1 MFITH
6 DPAVLRRALAGVLT
20 MAAALTV
27 SGCGALQPSAEN
39 RAQAQAPARESAAPA
54 ETEESEPAPQE
65 STEQEST
72 EQKST
77 EQETGRTNAET
88 TAAGTRLKLGERAVV
103 PFRKGT
109 IGVTVTAVEKG
120 DPADLV
126 RERGQRAKGITPY
139 YIRFTVENVD
149 GTDHSYS
156 SGPSLSLVTAD
167 GSGTGAIVTGGMPG
181 CERESAPRDFS
192 TAGATFTS
200 CRLGG
205 ARTGIAIAGAKFD
218 DDDYRDKPV
227 VWRR

>member
-6 DPAVLRRALAGVLT
+6 DPAVLRRALAGVLS

-39 RAQAQAPARESAAPA
+39 RAQVQAPARESSAPA
-54 ETEESEPAPQE
+54 ETEESEPA
-65 STEQEST
+65 
-72 EQKST
+72 QKQT
-77 EQETGRTNAET
+77 AEQETTEQDTGQTSAET
-88 TAAGTRLKLGERAVV
+88 TAAGARLKFGERAVV

-126 RERGQRAKGITPY
+126 RERGRQARGITPY

-167 GSGTGAIVTGGMPG
+167 GNGTGAIVTGSMPG

-192 TAGATFTS
+192 TTGATFTS
-200 CRLGG
+200 CRLGA
-205 ARTGIAIAGAKFD
+205 ARTGIAITGAKFD

>member
-6 DPAVLRRALAGVLT
+6 DPAVLRRALAGVLS

-27 SGCGALQPSAEN
+27 AGCGALQPSAEN
-39 RAQAQAPARESAAPA
+39 RAQAQAPAREPAAPA

-65 STEQEST
+65 ATEQE
-72 EQKST
+72 ST
-77 EQETGRTNAET
+77 EQETGRTSAETTTET

-126 RERGQRAKGITPY
+126 RERGQQAKGITPY

-205 ARTGIAIAGAKFD
+205 ARTGIAITGAKFD